1 MPEGRKSGMEQ
12 LKLVALDADDL
23 EIISAHVQD
32 AVMQVA
38 GIDWRAAEKRLLIEM
53 NRFVWEKAGGLL
65 SRHNERR
72 RSVLHFDRVL
82 SVRSSGIPRGKA
94 QEVLSLLTIG
104 FAEDQAPAGSIELL
118 FAGGGAIVLDVEC
131 VEVRLTDLGA
141 AWAAGSRPV
150 HGS

>member
-1 MPEGRKSGMEQ
+1 MEQ

-32 AVMQVA
+32 AVMQVGA
-38 GIDWRAAEKRLLIEM
+38 IDWRPSEKRFLIEM

-65 SRHNERR
+65 RRHNERR

-82 SVRSSGIPRGKA
+82 AVRSSGIDRGNA

-104 FAEDQAPAGSIELL
+104 FAEDAAPAGSIELL

-131 VEVRLTDLGA
+131 VEARLADLGA
-141 AWAAGSRPV
+141 AWAAASRPA

>member
-1 MPEGRKSGMEQ
+1 MEQ

-65 SRHNERR
+65 RRHNERR

>member
-1 MPEGRKSGMEQ
+1 MEQ

-32 AVMQVA
+32 AVMQVGA
-38 GIDWRAAEKRLLIEM
+38 IDWRPGEKRFLIEM

-65 SRHNERR
+65 RRHNERR

-82 SVRSSGIPRGKA
+82 AVRSSGIDRGKA

-104 FAEDQAPAGSIELL
+104 FAEDAAPAGSIELL

-131 VEVRLTDLGA
+131 VEARLADLGA